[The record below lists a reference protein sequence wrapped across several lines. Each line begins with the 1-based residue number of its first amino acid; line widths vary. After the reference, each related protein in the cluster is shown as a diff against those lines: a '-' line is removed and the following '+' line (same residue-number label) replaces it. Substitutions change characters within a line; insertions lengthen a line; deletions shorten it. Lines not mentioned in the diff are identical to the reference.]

1 MISPCADQ
9 SNAAETPKIA
19 PAEKSGNQRVPC
31 VWKLHARDEGFGLV
45 KETTCVPPQSADV
58 KGITKC
64 AQE

>member
-19 PAEKSGNQRVPC
+19 PAKIRNQRVPC

-45 KETTCVPPQSADV
+45 KGDDVCTTTERRR